1 MAGLADAPIPIRST
15 AIVRWPLA
23 TYGMTFRQQPWS
35 VWADADALAK
45 VNPLRRVPVLVLGD
59 GTALIESAAILDW
72 LDDRIEGCKNPRH
85 FGEALKG
92 GRAGLWR
99 YRVGDY
105 RIICHIRAEVLF
117 VLALAVGH
125 RRDIYPDR

>member
-1 MAGLADAPIPIRST
+1 MGWTVEISEFAERQLRKVDPQ
-15 AIVRWPLA
+15 VRK
-23 TYGMTFRQQPWS
+23 S
-35 VWADADALAK
+35 V
-45 VNPLRRVPVLVLGD
+45 
-59 GTALIESAAILDW
+59 LDY

-85 FGEALKG
+85 FGEPLKG

-105 RIICHIRAEVLF
+105 RVICQIRDDVLV

-125 RRDIYPDR
+125 RREVYRR

>member
-1 MAGLADAPIPIRST
+1 MA
-15 AIVRWPLA
+15 
-23 TYGMTFRQQPWS
+23 WS
-35 VWADADALAK
+35 VEITDHAERQLRKLDAQ
-45 VNPLRRVPVLVLGD
+45 VRRR
-59 GTALIESAAILDW
+59 ILDW
-72 LDDRIEGCKNPRH
+72 LEERIEGCKNSRH

-105 RIICHIRAEVLF
+105 RIICQILDGRLV

-125 RRDIYPDR
+125 RREVYR

>member
-1 MAGLADAPIPIRST
+1 MA
-15 AIVRWPLA
+15 
-23 TYGMTFRQQPWS
+23 WS
-35 VWADADALAK
+35 VEIAPSAERQ
-45 VNPLRRVPVLVLGD
+45 LRKLDPPVQRR
-59 GTALIESAAILDW
+59 ILDW

-105 RIICHIRAEVLF
+105 RILCDIQDNRLV
-117 VLALAVGH
+117 VLALAVGY
-125 RRDIYPDR
+125 RREVYRR